1 MAKLSL
7 GRIGL
12 IITLELVFNIA
23 LPAQQA
29 GKPERSVST
38 GKTPPMLATQ
48 DKADFQYV
56 LKLPRR
62 ATTGTF
68 DLSDPAQYRFL
79 MKQWEMAGITKDRHP
94 QLFKT
99 AEDLRQRQAAE
110 REKLHSSKPLNAEH
124 DLVPVSTDDTPIV
137 PLNIISNL
145 ALVNGNV
152 FGATAFTSM
161 PGDLQDPNTEAIT
174 TLALYDQNDNPLT
187 QISTAEQY
195 AAGYD
200 MRNTVVGNVP
210 TTTTLLYAVGT
221 YFYVDN
227 QGHSQTGPLV
237 AYATPYPVTSVK
249 GDTGSLIMLSQ
260 QPTDVKGN
268 GVIKVCIVRTDPD
281 CDYLF
286 QSQGGK
292 FIVQFPIQATFTI
305 PEPMQPLQ
313 NQQQLNQIFITLT
326 QPSAAQ
332 GGTCTMPSSFN
343 FWSPTP
349 PNYINV
355 SGSTMNWLFNPGP
368 FSNPLSNPSSPC
380 FPSNSTVIYSLQLT
394 VMGTNTN
401 GGTDYFFGS
410 ILTTS
415 NTLPPPPGTAYLPPM
430 VVAYGCVAEG
440 TQVTMADDTR
450 RNIETVG
457 ADERVL
463 SGIADSPENVTSFT
477 HGVELKPMVRLITEN
492 GHTLLLTETH
502 PVMTSQGVKMA
513 KLLTEG
519 DVVQTAEGP
528 SRLRTVGRE
537 AFSGTVWNLTV
548 DPVNGDAAKT
558 ATTFYANGILV
569 GDGHMQHDLE
579 LAERQKSV
587 NVLKVLPAEWQ
598 QDYQNAL
605 EDGRITPSGE
615 RN

>member
-1 MAKLSL
+1 MTRLSM

-23 LPAQQA
+23 LPAQQT
-29 GKPERSVST
+29 GKPEKSQST
-38 GKTPPMLATQ
+38 GKTLPALTTQ

-79 MKQWEMAGITKDRHP
+79 MKQWERAGITKGRHP

-99 AEDLRQRQAAE
+99 AENLRQRQAAE

-124 DLVPVSTDDTPIV
+124 DLVPMSTGDTPIV

-145 ALVNGNV
+145 ALVSGNI
-152 FGATAFTSM
+152 FGAAAFTSM
-161 PGDLQDPNTEAIT
+161 PGDLQDPNTEAVT
-174 TLALYDQNDNPLT
+174 TLALYDQNENQLT
-187 QISTAEQY
+187 QINTAEQY

-200 MRNTVVGNVP
+200 MRNTVVGTVP
-210 TTTTLLYAVGT
+210 ATTTLLYAVGT

-227 QGHSQTGPLV
+227 QGKSQTGPLV
-237 AYATPYPVTSVK
+237 AQTTPYPVTSEK
-249 GDTGSLIMLSQ
+249 ADTGSLIMLSQ

-286 QSQGGK
+286 QSQGGN

-305 PEPMQPLQ
+305 PEPMQPLP
-313 NQQQLNQIFITLT
+313 NQQQLNQISITLA
-326 QPSAAQ
+326 QPAPAQ
-332 GGTCTMPSSFN
+332 GGTCTMQAGFN
-343 FWSPTP
+343 FWSPTS

-355 SGSTMNWLFNPGP
+355 SGSSMNWLFNPGP
-368 FSNPLSNPSSPC
+368 FSNPLSTPSSPC
-380 FPSNSTVIYSLQLT
+380 FPSNSTVIYNLQIT
-394 VMGTNTN
+394 VMGTNAN

-410 ILTTS
+410 IQTTS

-430 VVAYGCVAEG
+430 VVAYGCLAEG
-440 TQVTMADDTR
+440 TQVTMADGTP
-450 RNIETVG
+450 RNIENVG
-457 ADERVL
+457 AEERVL
-463 SGIADSPENVTSFT
+463 SSIAGSAENVTSFT
-477 HGVELKPMVRLITEN
+477 HGIELKPMVRLITEN

-513 KLLTEG
+513 NLLAEG

-548 DPVNGDAAKT
+548 DPVNSDAAKT

-569 GDGHMQHDLE
+569 GDGHMQRDLE
-579 LAERQKSV
+579 LAERQRPV
-587 NVLKVLPAEWQ
+587 NVLKVLPAEWR
-598 QDYQNAL
+598 QDYRNAL
-605 EDGRITPSGE
+605 EDGRITPSGK